1 MDQEVLSHPQ
11 ADWHHMDSSDNDV
24 HSIVGTVLLESGFR
38 LLKDV
43 VCVKPN
49 PPAPHFH
56 PFHRTVLLGGQSRK
70 GANAGHVFHCQD
82 MRCEA
87 GGKQMKSVWRFS
99 TRGAEK
105 SFGKHPTQEP
115 AVLVDR
121 YLRASANVEDWM
133 LDPSVASGTTGL
145 AARRLG
151 QTFIGVDNQ
160 PDYLAIAVE
169 RINCT
174 DPSCQVSEPVT
185 ATWTDSHPLVKAR
198 MRLAKWR
205 RRGHFQNSV
214 NLSARA
220 CFQ

>member
-1 MDQEVLSHPQ
+1 
-11 ADWHHMDSSDNDV
+11 MDSSDNDV

-99 TRGAEK
+99 TRGAPRSHSGNIQPK
-105 SFGKHPTQEP
+105 SR
-115 AVLVDR
+115 R
-121 YLRASANVEDWM
+121 YLS
-133 LDPSVASGTTGL
+133 TGIF
-145 AARRLG
+145 G
-151 QTFIGVDNQ
+151 QAPMSKTG
-160 PDYLAIAVE
+160 
-169 RINCT
+169 C
-174 DPSCQVSEPVT
+174 
-185 ATWTDSHPLVKAR
+185 
-198 MRLAKWR
+198 
-205 RRGHFQNSV
+205 
-214 NLSARA
+214 
-220 CFQ
+220 